1 MIPDA
6 MPKMKS
12 VTGWG
17 EALARAVRD
26 PAELLNLLG
35 LDDDT
40 GRLEAARRAAALFP
54 LRVPRSYIAR
64 MRLRDP
70 DDPLLRQVLPL
81 DAEFNNPPDFV
92 ADPVGD
98 LRAMV
103 SPGLL
108 QKYAGR
114 ALLVATGACAIHC
127 RYCFRREFPYQ
138 AANPKKSNWTDAL
151 AHLARDTSLRELIL
165 SGGDPLT
172 LTNAALSDLL
182 EQVKKIPHIRRLRI
196 HSRLPVVL
204 PERIDDELL
213 KVLGNSGKKII
224 HVIHANHAQEIDA
237 CVRDAIV
244 QLGKSGALIL
254 NQAVLLKGVNDSVE
268 PQVELADTLVDA
280 GVIPYYLHML
290 DPVKGAH
297 HFDVDEAHALR
308 LVAELQRRLPGYM
321 VPRLVREI
329 AGNPS
334 KTLLPVPAPHPPL
347 PGDPG

>member
-1 MIPDA
+1 MIPDE

-17 EALARAVRD
+17 ESLARAVRD
-26 PAELLNLLG
+26 PAELLNILG
-35 LDDDT
+35 LDDDAD
-40 GRLEAARRAAALFP
+40 RLEAARRAAALFP

-70 DDPLLRQVLPL
+70 EDPLLRQVLPL
-81 DAEFNNPPDFV
+81 DAELSNPPDFV

-98 LRAMV
+98 LHAMV

-114 ALLVATGACAIHC
+114 ALLIVTGACAVHC
-127 RYCFRREFPYQ
+127 RYCFRREFPYP
-138 AANPKKSNWTDAL
+138 AANPKKDGWALAL

-172 LTNAALSDLL
+172 LANAALGDLL
-182 EQVKKIPHIRRLRI
+182 EQIERIPHIKRLRI

-204 PERIDDELL
+204 PERIDDGLL
-213 KVLGNSGKKII
+213 KVLGDSGKKII
-224 HVIHANHAQEIDA
+224 HVIHANHAREIDA
-237 CVRDAIV
+237 CVREAIAK
-244 QLGKSGALIL
+244 LRESGALVL

-268 PQVELADTLVDA
+268 AQLELADTLVDA
-280 GVIPYYLHML
+280 DVIPYYLHML

-297 HFDVDEAHALR
+297 HFEVDEARALC
-308 LVAELQRRLPGYM
+308 LIAELQRRLPGYM

-334 KTLLPVPAPHPPL
+334 KTLLPVPAPHSPP
-347 PGDPG
+347 P

>member
-12 VTGWG
+12 VTSWR
-17 EALARAVRD
+17 ESLARAVRD
-26 PAELLNLLG
+26 PAELLKILK

-40 GRLEAARRAAALFP
+40 NRLEAARRAAALFP
-54 LRVPRSYIAR
+54 LRVPRGYIAR
-64 MRLRDP
+64 MRLGDP
-70 DDPLLRQVLPL
+70 ADPLLRQVLPL
-81 DAEFNNPPDFV
+81 DVEFNNPADFV
-92 ADPVGD
+92 TDPVGD

-114 ALLVATGACAIHC
+114 ALLITTGACAIHC
-127 RYCFRREFPYQ
+127 RYCFRREFPYET
-138 AANPKKSNWTDAL
+138 ANPKKDGWTKAL
-151 AHLARDTSLRELIL
+151 DHLSRDTSLQELIL

-172 LTNAALSDLL
+172 LTNEVLGDLL
-182 EQVKKIPHIRRLRI
+182 EEIKRIPHIKRLRI

-213 KVLGNSGKKII
+213 KMLSNFGARII

-237 CVRDAIV
+237 GVREAIAK
-244 QLGKSGALIL
+244 LRESGALVL
-254 NQAVLLKGVNDSVE
+254 NQAVLLKGVNDSIE
-268 PQVELADTLVDA
+268 SQTDLADTLVEA

-297 HFDVDEAHALR
+297 HFEVSEANATQLI
-308 LVAELQRRLPGYM
+308 AELQRQLPGYM

-334 KTLLPVPAPHPPL
+334 KTLLPLSVSQ
-347 PGDPG
+347 